1 MATPTPTK
9 AFIESLQERTET
21 IRYLVDWMMLDDGDT
36 EETSQRICVLN
47 KLNDL
52 EMAIN
57 GIEPADLK
65 GGEQS

>member
-1 MATPTPTK
+1 MPTPTPTK
-9 AFIESLQERTET
+9 AFIESLSERTET
-21 IRYLVDWMMLDDGDT
+21 IRQLVDWMLLNDGDT

-57 GIEPADLK
+57 GIEPSDMK